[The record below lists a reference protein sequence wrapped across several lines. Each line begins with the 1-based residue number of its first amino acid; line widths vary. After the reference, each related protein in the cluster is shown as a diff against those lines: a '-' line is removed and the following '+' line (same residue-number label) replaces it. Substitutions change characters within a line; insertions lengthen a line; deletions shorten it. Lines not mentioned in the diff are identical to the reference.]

1 MRNNDC
7 RISRRAKEISPFI
20 VMEVLEEAKKME
32 KAGHNIIHLE
42 IGEPDFDTPEPIL
55 QAGLKALGEGDT
67 HYTHSLGK
75 SELREEIAAY
85 YHRKY
90 RVDVSP
96 ERIIIAS
103 GTSPAM
109 LLLFSSLL
117 EKGDEV
123 ILPNPYYA
131 CYPNIVRYAEGTPV
145 FVHGR
150 EEEGFKYRLID
161 IKKNISSKTRAVM
174 VNSPSNPTGNVFRKE
189 ELKDLADLGVY
200 IISDEIYHGLI
211 YEGTGHTMLEFTDK
225 AFVLDGFSKRYA
237 MTGWRLGYVI
247 VPSEFVRPIQ
257 KLQQNLFICAASF
270 VQEAAIAALKEGD
283 PYVKKMAE
291 VYDQRRRYLLS
302 RLKDMGIAT
311 AVEPTGAFY
320 ALANIKKYAK
330 ESYRFAF
337 EALREAKVAVTPGID
352 FGSSCEGYIR
362 ISYANSLENIEEGMN
377 RLEGFLSGLP
387 ISR

>member
-90 RVDVSP
+90 GVDVSP

-109 LLLFSSLL
+109 LLLFSALL

-145 FVHGR
+145 FVHVR
-150 EEEGFKYRLID
+150 EEEGFKYRLAD

-225 AFVLDGFSKRYA
+225 TFVLDGFSKRYA

-247 VPSEFVRPIQ
+247 VPPEFVRPIQ

-330 ESYRFAF
+330 ESYSFAF